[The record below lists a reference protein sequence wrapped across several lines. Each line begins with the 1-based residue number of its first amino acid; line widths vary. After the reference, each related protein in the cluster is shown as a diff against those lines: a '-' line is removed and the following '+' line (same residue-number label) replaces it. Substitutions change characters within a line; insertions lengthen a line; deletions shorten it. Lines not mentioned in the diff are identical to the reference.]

1 MAGTKD
7 LRALRAGEEA
17 YVARIGDEGDI
28 ARRLEDIGLTPGTR
42 VSCLFFAPSGEPRAY
57 LVRGAVM
64 ALRREDAARVELRLE
79 RPCD

>member
-42 VSCLFFAPSGEPRAY
+42 VGCLFAAPSGEPRLRARGRDGAAPRGRRA
-57 LVRGAVM
+57 RGA
-64 ALRREDAARVELRLE
+64 
-79 RPCD
+79 